1 MITEGGHE
9 VQGGFAEELFEV
21 CSHANKNYP
30 VTREILMMQDRGL
43 RKKSLKKLKE
53 DEILG

>member
-43 RKKSLKKLKE
+43 RKKPLKKLKE
-53 DEILG
+53 DEILC